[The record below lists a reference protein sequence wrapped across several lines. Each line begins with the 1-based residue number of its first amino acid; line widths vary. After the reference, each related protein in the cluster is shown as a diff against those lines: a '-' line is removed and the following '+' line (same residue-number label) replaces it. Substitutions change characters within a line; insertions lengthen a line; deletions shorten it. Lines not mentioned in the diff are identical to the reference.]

1 MYLVLIALI
10 VKYVDIQNNYL

>member
-10 VKYVDIQNNYL
+10 EL